1 MKREK
6 IVFLTLTALVLCVG
20 ARAQQKSGDVTVKVN
35 ETKTITLGSGYSNT
49 LQYFAGGVS
58 YRWYSSNTSVA
69 SVSYTGFKTC
79 TVTGKTEG
87 TCRVYFYASFNVD
100 GHYDTYNFYW
110 DVTVS
115 GYTGGGGGST
125 PVEPQS
131 ATVYPEEITMEVGET
146 YSLSYSVSPV
156 NAQYTKEWLTYEKT
170 IVSVDNQGTVTALS
184 PGTARAFIWI
194 YGPNNIVADACVVN
208 VVPASRTLDEEA
220 TEAPMAV
227 SCANVTVKRTLAADK
242 WSTICLP
249 FAMSEAQT
257 KAAFGDGVEIAD
269 FAGYEAE
276 RDAEDRV
283 VGLTV
288 NFNDVTEMEANR
300 PYIIKV
306 EEDVSEFT
314 ADEVNIQPT
323 LTPTAVFDNGL
334 SGEEQVIYGSFI
346 GTYTAETIIPEK
358 ALFISD
364 NKFWYSNGSKKIKA
378 YRGYFD
384 LSDVMSEV
392 ESQEQLSR
400 ISMSVSTEDTGIAEI
415 RKHTVTDGNYYDLQG
430 RRINGQMKK
439 GLFIKNGRIVKR

>member
-1 MKREK
+1 
-6 IVFLTLTALVLCVG
+6 
-20 ARAQQKSGDVTVKVN
+20 
-35 ETKTITLGSGYSNT
+35 
-49 LQYFAGGVS
+49 
-58 YRWYSSNTSVA
+58 
-69 SVSYTGFKTC
+69 
-79 TVTGKTEG
+79 
-87 TCRVYFYASFNVD
+87 
-100 GHYDTYNFYW
+100 
-110 DVTVS
+110 
-115 GYTGGGGGST
+115 
-125 PVEPQS
+125 
-131 ATVYPEEITMEVGET
+131 
-146 YSLSYSVSPV
+146 
-156 NAQYTKEWLTYEKT
+156 
-170 IVSVDNQGTVTALS
+170 
-184 PGTARAFIWI
+184 
-194 YGPNNIVADACVVN
+194 
-208 VVPASRTLDEEA
+208 
-220 TEAPMAV
+220 
-227 SCANVTVKRTLAADK
+227 
-242 WSTICLP
+242 
-249 FAMSEAQT
+249 MSEAQT

-269 FAGYEAE
+269 FTGYEAE

-283 VGLTV
+283 VALTV

-364 NKFWYSNGSKKIKA
+364 NKFWYSNGSKKMKA

-400 ISMSVSTEDTGIAEI
+400 ISMSVNTEDTGIAEI